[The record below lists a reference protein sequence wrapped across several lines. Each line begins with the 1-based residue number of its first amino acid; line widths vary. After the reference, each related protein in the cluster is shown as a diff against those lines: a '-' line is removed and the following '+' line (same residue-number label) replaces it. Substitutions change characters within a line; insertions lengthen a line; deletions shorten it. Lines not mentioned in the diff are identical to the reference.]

1 MGGPPPIDD
10 TNTGTRPPV
19 SSSGGTDASTSSSS
33 GFVDSGPPEEDAHV
47 VVDAGLDA
55 KADVVTST
63 DASDAAL
70 PRLSAGDLLIS
81 EVMYNPSGAEPNGE
95 WVEIYNPGTVAR
107 SLLGLTLFDSAARTH
122 TVTGNVVIAPGAYVV
137 LARKLADSG
146 VPAAKVAY
154 EYGLGVAAGSG
165 IQLTNASSGFL
176 QLRDGATLVAE
187 SKYGAFGVGA
197 EGASAQL
204 KVVTLAGSQVAQN
217 WCTSAKP
224 WVAGADKGTPG
235 DPSDCP

>member
-1 MGGPPPIDD
+1 MSASSGGVDA
-10 TNTGTRPPV
+10 GTT
-19 SSSGGTDASTSSSS
+19 SSSGSL
-33 GFVDSGPPEEDAHV
+33 DSGPQERDATV
-47 VVDAGLDA
+47 VVDAGVDA
-55 KADVVTST
+55 KPDVVTVP

-81 EVMYNPSGAEPNGE
+81 EVMYNPSGSEPNAE
-95 WVEIYNPGTVAR
+95 WIEIHNPGTVAR

-122 TVTGNVVIAPGAYVV
+122 TIAGNVMVAPGAYVV
-137 LARKLADSG
+137 LVRKLADSG

-165 IQLTNASSGFL
+165 IQLTNSNSGFV

-197 EGASAQL
+197 EGASGQL
-204 KVVTLAGSQVAQN
+204 KVVTFPGSQVAQN
-217 WCTSAKP
+217 WCTSGKP
-224 WVAGADKGTPG
+224 WLPGADKGTPG
-235 DPSDCP
+235 EASDCP